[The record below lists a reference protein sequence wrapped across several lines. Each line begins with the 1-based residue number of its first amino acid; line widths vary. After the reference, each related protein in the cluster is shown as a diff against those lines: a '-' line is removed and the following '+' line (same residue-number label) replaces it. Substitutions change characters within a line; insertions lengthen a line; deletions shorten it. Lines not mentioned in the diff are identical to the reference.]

1 MQDFFQIRARAL
13 DQMLDGSHRDT
24 APFLAAFHNIRQR
37 PPRLDDLPHWQ
48 QLDLAPNPAHTDFH
62 SVYLP
67 VLLNVTLCMAQL
79 NHPPVIANPLWSA
92 QLAQLETHMGHWT
105 TLRSQLQHPALDQ
118 DDQTFRS
125 QFQLVHNRTPQ
136 QDDVPTWHHIILT
149 EDIVTHRP
157 FTWPEYQAAARQHML
172 HPLAPATRTDLQMTD
187 SRESTSSPPPPIHTP
202 FSSPPRQ
209 VAPGATTEPEQ
220 AH

>member
-1 MQDFFQIRARAL
+1 
-13 DQMLDGSHRDT
+13 MLDGSRMDT
-24 APFLAAFHNIRQR
+24 AHFLEAFHNTRQR

-67 VLLNVTLCMAQL
+67 VLLNVTLRMAQL

-125 QFQLVHNRTPQ
+125 QFQTVHNRTPQ
-136 QDDVPTWHHIILT
+136 QEDVPTWHHIILT
-149 EDIVTHRP
+149 ENIITHRP
-157 FTWPEYQAAARQHML
+157 LTWPEYQAAARQHML
-172 HPLAPATRTDLQMTD
+172 RPFAQENRAAPQTIDTQDSASSSSTVYTPL
-187 SRESTSSPPPPIHTP
+187 
-202 FSSPPRQ
+202 SSPPRP
-209 VAPGATTEPEQ
+209 VAPTAATE
-220 AH
+220 